1 MTTETLMKDK
11 VVEMKKNKVCALCGK
26 EIFVDGCTI
35 QVVEITESGQVVAPY
50 ENKES
55 AMSLII
61 PVCAYHMVLAQEGLI
76 ATTMKGQIIQSK
88 LLTMFE
94 PKTDME
100 LKKMLQALQRAD
112 KSEQMTRGIKA
123 ILGARKFQQAMSKE
137 KNGRSN

>member
-26 EIFVDGCTI
+26 EIFVD
-35 QVVEITESGQVVAPY
+35 VAPY

-100 LKKMLQALQRAD
+100 LKKMLQALQRAN
-112 KSEQMTRGIKA
+112 KSEPNKQMTRGIKA